1 MSILAMIVLGG
12 IAGWLAS
19 VLFKGKGSGLLV
31 NIVIGIIGSIV
42 GGWVMSIL
50 GLVAQGTIGSFV
62 TAVIGAI
69 ILLAIVRAVR
79 S

>member
-1 MSILAMIVLGG
+1 MSILGMIVLGG

-19 VLFKGKGSGLLV
+19 ILFKGKGSGLLV
-31 NIVIGIIGSIV
+31 NIVIGIIGSIL
-42 GGWVMSIL
+42 GGWVMSLL
-50 GLVAQGTIGSFV
+50 GLVAHGTIGSFI

-79 S
+79 

>member
-1 MSILAMIVLGG
+1 MGILGMIILGG

-31 NIVIGIIGSIV
+31 NIVIGIIGSII
-42 GGWVMSIL
+42 GGWVMSVL
-50 GLVAQGTIGSFV
+50 GFVAQGTIGSFV

-69 ILLAIVRAVR
+69 ILLAIVRAAR

>member
-1 MSILAMIVLGG
+1 MIVLGG